1 MKKCLTHIYMCSFA
15 LSFFLTHHIHTP
27 HMPTLS
33 HIHTITL
40 YTLTGYPYTLHIT
53 TGDRPGAATN
63 ANVYVVLH
71 GREGESGKVWVESGR
86 RSLLAGQ
93 TDKFEVHSPQLVSPL
108 EQVTVGHDN
117 SGVGPGW
124 FLEQVRV

>member
-1 MKKCLTHIYMCSFA
+1 MNFKEKMFD
-15 LSFFLTHHIHTP
+15 
-27 HMPTLS
+27 S
-33 HIHTITL
+33 HYIHTITSH
-40 YTLTGYPYTLHIT
+40 TLTGYPYTLHIT

-93 TDKFEVHSPQLVSPL
+93 TDRFEVCSPRLVSPL